1 MILSDGYRELEDL
14 SEFINSAS
22 NHEADARNKLEKF
35 IGDILDRAQKAED
48 EVQSLKSQLS
58 LTPLLHSQA
67 TPPLFNPHQVNISPA
82 ETFSTFCWVE
92 LLLSLFAQDQFVSCF
107 LV

>member
-1 MILSDGYRELEDL
+1 MILSDGCRELEDM
-14 SEFINSAS
+14 SEFIKSAS
-22 NHEADARNKLEKF
+22 THEADARNKLEKF

-58 LTPLLHSQA
+58 VTPLLHSQA
-67 TPPLFNPHQVNISPA
+67 TTPLFNPRQVNISPA

-92 LLLSLFAQDQFVSCF
+92 LLLSLFAQDHFVSCF
-107 LV
+107 LI